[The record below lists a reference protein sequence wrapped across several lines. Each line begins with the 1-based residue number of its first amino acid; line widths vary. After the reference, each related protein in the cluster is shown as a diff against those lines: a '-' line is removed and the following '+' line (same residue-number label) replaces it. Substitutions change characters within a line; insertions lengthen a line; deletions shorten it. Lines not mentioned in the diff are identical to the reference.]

1 MRTPSLRSFAQVSCC
16 AELLSRTA
24 AMADAITQRLAT
36 MEASLGRTLAENRP
50 TVATL
55 HLEAAIVGIKQLP
68 KDKSW
73 GEEIKH
79 WISMLEPM
87 AERGWLSAA
96 DMSKIMDAMS
106 AVQLSADELF
116 SLIIGQDLSRNPI

>member
-1 MRTPSLRSFAQVSCC
+1 MRTPSLHSFAQVSCC

-24 AMADAITQRLAT
+24 AMADAVTQRLAT
-36 MEASLGRTLAENRP
+36 MEASLGRTPAENRP

-55 HLEAAIVGIKQLP
+55 HLEAAFVGIKRLP

-87 AERGWLSAA
+87 TERGWLSAA

-106 AVQLSADELF
+106 AVLLPKNKSRW
-116 SLIIGQDLSRNPI
+116 SMQDYISIL